1 VAPRTALPRF
11 FSSLL
16 SALKRQHSVPQEL
29 DAAVGTILAR
39 LATAQRPVA
48 MLTHLVSRYGVRDQ

>member
-1 VAPRTALPRF
+1 MPRF